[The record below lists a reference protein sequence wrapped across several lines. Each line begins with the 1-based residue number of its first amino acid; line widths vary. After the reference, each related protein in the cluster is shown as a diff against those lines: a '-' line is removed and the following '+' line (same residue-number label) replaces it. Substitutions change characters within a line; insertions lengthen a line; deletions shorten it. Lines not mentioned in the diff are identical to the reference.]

1 MIDWTLA
8 GRVAGTV
15 AGSAPAGPPL
25 AADLDAL
32 ARRSAELVVGYTR
45 LQPAAQLPPPEA
57 VDRAEWIDANLATL
71 RSTLAPVVMRMGSGG
86 LGPLS
91 GPARTAGGALL
102 GAEIGVLTGYLSQR
116 VLGQYELALL
126 DPQPA
131 PRLLF
136 VAPNIR
142 QAARHLGAQEEELL
156 AWIAFHEVTHAV
168 QFGAVGWLR
177 EHIAGLLRQ
186 LLGSL
191 DVNVQPGALL
201 RLPSL
206 DDLRNLFDAV
216 RSGGLVAA
224 VTGPDRRAILDRLQ
238 AVMAMVEGHAEHV
251 MDAVGLDELP
261 SLERLRARLDQRR
274 RERPPIVRLIEWL
287 LGLELKLRQYDVGRR
302 FCDAVVAAAGID
314 GLNRA
319 WHAPELL
326 PSPAELADPRSWL
339 ARTRSAA

>member
-1 MIDWTLA
+1 
-8 GRVAGTV
+8 V
-15 AGSAPAGPPL
+15 
-25 AADLDAL
+25 
-32 ARRSAELVVGYTR
+32 ARRSAELVVDYTR
-45 LQPAAQLPPPEA
+45 LQPTAPLPPPEA
-57 VDRAEWIDANLATL
+57 VDREEWVAANLTTL
-71 RSTLAPVVMRMGSGG
+71 RSTLAPVVMRMGPGG
-86 LGPLS
+86 FGPLA
-91 GPARTAGGALL
+91 GPARAAGGVLL
-102 GAEIGVLTGYLSQR
+102 GAEIGVLTGYLGQR
-116 VLGQYELALL
+116 VLGQYELSLL

-156 AWIAFHEVTHAV
+156 TWIAFHEVTHAV
-168 QFGAVGWLR
+168 QFGAVAWLR
-177 EHIAGLLRQ
+177 EHIAGLLRE
-186 LLGSL
+186 LLSSL

-201 RLPSL
+201 RLPTL
-206 DDLRNLFDAV
+206 DDLRGLIDAV

-224 VTGPDRRAILDRLQ
+224 VTGPERRAILDRLQ

-251 MDAVGLDELP
+251 MDAVGVDELP

-302 FCDAVVAAAGID
+302 FCDAVVGAAGIG

-319 WHAPELL
+319 WEAPELL
-326 PSPAELADPRSWL
+326 PTTAELANPDSWL
-339 ARTRSAA
+339 ARTRAAA